1 MDCSTPGFPVHHQL
15 LKLAQIHV
23 HRVGDA
29 IPGGGS
35 GKEPAANAGDA
46 KDMVQ
51 SLGQKILWRRK
62 WQSSQYSNGTPLQL
76 SKSYI

>member
-46 KDMVQ
+46 KDMV
-51 SLGQKILWRRK
+51 
-62 WQSSQYSNGTPLQL
+62 
-76 SKSYI
+76 